1 MDFFKQNKVAG
12 SIIIILVVL
21 NIVLISMFWLR
32 GFRHPDFSLRERP
45 RIERPAR
52 MANFFQRELGLTSE
66 QVEKFDQQRDAFF
79 QKMKP
84 IMKQIH
90 DLRMQLTDAI
100 FAAQPDEN
108 LVKNLVAQISDLD
121 QKREMA
127 IFDHIKQVRAICT
140 PEQQGKLK
148 DLMRDVMM
156 HFRPYDGKEP
166 MEPHAHMEERM
177 HRR

>member
-12 SIIIILVVL
+12 SIIIVLVVL
-21 NIVLISMFWLR
+21 NIVLITMFWFR
-32 GFRHPDFSLRERP
+32 GFRHPDYSFRERP
-45 RIERPAR
+45 RTERPAR
-52 MANFFQRELGLTSE
+52 MANFFQHELGLTGE
-66 QVEKFDQQRDAFF
+66 QVEKFDLQRDAFF
-79 QKMKP
+79 KEIKP
-84 IMKQIH
+84 IMKQVR
-90 DLRMQLTDAI
+90 DLRMQLTDAV

-108 LVKNLVAQISDLD
+108 LVKNLISQISDLD

-156 HFRPYDGKEP
+156 HFRPEAGEER
-166 MEPHAHMEERM
+166 MEHHMDERM